1 MDILSVMSFISTA
14 VEIVKTVISVA
25 KPLLE
30 AIGNAILEIAK
41 VFGVVTESENVEDL
55 GEKALQAEEDGIKP
69 EDYKSCEE
77 YIKAIEKYEIN
88 PDKKHDP
95 ETAREEGAKIATALA
110 LEMCPAVNIEKL
122 IGVYT
127 NRLVMKEPD
136 YLAEIYKLAA
146 TNPSA
151 ANAVADYL
159 TKHAKTADVIDL
171 AKSTLLAIEK
181 NTIPDISDT
190 DAMLNVI
197 NLLKG

>member
-1 MDILSVMSFISTA
+1 MDFLGIMSAISAA

-30 AIGNAILEIAK
+30 VIGNAILEIAK
-41 VFGVVTESENVEDL
+41 VLGVVTESTNVEEL

-69 EDYKSCEE
+69 KDYKSCEE
-77 YIKAIEKYEIN
+77 YIRAIEKYEIN

-95 ETAREEGAKIATALA
+95 ETARTKGTVIATGLA

-127 NRLVMKEPD
+127 NSLAMKEPN
-136 YLAEIYKLAA
+136 YLAEISKLAV
-146 TNPSA
+146 TNPNA
-151 ANAVADYL
+151 VNAVADYL
-159 TKHAKTADVIDL
+159 TKHAKTADVINL
-171 AKSTLLAIEK
+171 AKSTLIEIEK
-181 NTIPDISDT
+181 TTTPGISDT

-197 NLLKG
+197 KLLKG